1 LSNGKQL
8 LSKERVYGY
17 PNPAKESFTITSEN
31 NFIETITVF
40 DLTGNQVKMLYP
52 NSKNATIDLSEL
64 VSGMYIAKYST
75 KAGTG
80 NIRFAVN

>member
-1 LSNGKQL
+1 MVNNYYPKSVFTDIQIL
-8 LSKERVYGY
+8 LKKAS
-17 PNPAKESFTITSEN
+17 PLITSEN

-64 VSGMYIAKYST
+64 ISGMYIAKYST